1 MSQGHACHTAS
12 VLHIQCHTFS
22 YTTWYHTGSVTGLN
36 NVTGLYRQCHR
47 TPQTVGLLTSHNPWL
62 HKVSHQS
69 TTHCHRPIFKMSQ
82 SVSHIATLLHK
93 ASRGCQGLEASLSLS
108 LSLSHTHTHTHTHTH
123 RGTQSYM
130 DAGFVSSSTAPGALT
145 PSLSNHPLP
154 PKPGYGVLEVKT
166 PRSPGGQAPN
176 CSIGE
181 LRAPPGR
188 GIGHSAPQ
196 GSPPLSTSLSDGRAA
211 GVSPKQKDT
220 EVRDT
225 GR

>member
-1 MSQGHACHTAS
+1 MVTQTQHHKPQRTTSVLSQGHACHTAS

-108 LSLSHTHTHTHTHTH
+108 LSLSHTHTHTHTHTEAH
-123 RGTQSYM
+123 KATWTLG
-130 DAGFVSSSTAPGALT
+130 
-145 PSLSNHPLP
+145 LSP
-154 PKPGYGVLEVKT
+154 
-166 PRSPGGQAPN
+166 
-176 CSIGE
+176 
-181 LRAPPGR
+181 
-188 GIGHSAPQ
+188 APQ
-196 GSPPLSTSLSDGRAA
+196 PQVHSLPASPTTHCHPSRGMGCLR
-211 GVSPKQKDT
+211 
-220 EVRDT
+220 
-225 GR
+225 

>member
-1 MSQGHACHTAS
+1 MVTQTQHHKPQRTTSVLSQGHACHTAS

-108 LSLSHTHTHTHTHTH
+108 LSLTHTHTHTHTHTQRH
-123 RGTQSYM
+123 TKLHGRWVCLQLHSPRCTHSQPLQPPTATQ
-130 DAGFVSSSTAPGALT
+130 
-145 PSLSNHPLP
+145 
-154 PKPGYGVLEVKT
+154 
-166 PRSPGGQAPN
+166 
-176 CSIGE
+176 
-181 LRAPPGR
+181 
-188 GIGHSAPQ
+188 
-196 GSPPLSTSLSDGRAA
+196 A
-211 GVSPKQKDT
+211 GVW
-220 EVRDT
+220 
-225 GR
+225 GA